1 MVRGFAMN
9 RRPDQTGTSMTHF
22 RGDCRYFSG
31 TAQSGAGEAREIMVG
46 RTMPSTWYLTGS
58 TSFGRP
64 EARRS
69 RGSWLPTSTDEG

>member
-9 RRPDQTGTSMTHF
+9 RRPDQTGNHDTLPWRLQVFF
-22 RGDCRYFSG
+22 RDGPIRSW
-31 TAQSGAGEAREIMVG
+31 EAREIMVG

-58 TSFGRP
+58 TTFGRP